1 MSDSP
6 SLIMVQFLAW
16 VADRPRSYAETMDA
30 WRTSCPRLSV
40 WEDAVIADLV
50 RLEGDGGRAVKL
62 TERGAA
68 VLRQA
73 QSQQMTA
80 AAPAER
86 KRQAALAGLKSR
98 RRHRAAAGSQT
109 Y

>member
-1 MSDSP
+1 MTDAP
-6 SLIMVQFLAW
+6 SLIMIQFLSW
-16 VADRPRSYAETMDA
+16 VADRPRSYADTMDA

-50 RLEGDGGRAVKL
+50 RLEGQGGRAVQL

-73 QSQQMTA
+73 QNQDPM
-80 AAPAER
+80 AAPTGPER
-86 KRQAALAGLKSR
+86 KRQTTLV
-98 RRHRAAAGSQT
+98 GSGD
-109 Y
+109 

>member
-6 SLIMVQFLAW
+6 SLIMIQFLSW

-50 RLEGDGGRAVKL
+50 RLEGEGGRAVKL
-62 TERGAA
+62 TDRGAK

-73 QSQQMTA
+73 QNRESGPAHSQ
-80 AAPAER
+80 R
-86 KRQAALAGLKSR
+86 KRQAALVRPGD
-98 RRHRAAAGSQT
+98 
-109 Y
+109 

>member
-6 SLIMVQFLAW
+6 SLIMIQFLSW
-16 VADRPRSYAETMDA
+16 VADRPRSYRETMEA

-50 RLEGDGGRAVKL
+50 RLEGKGGRSVGL

-68 VLRQA
+68 VLRRA
-73 QSQQMTA
+73 QRDDT
-80 AAPAER
+80 APAPSQRER
-86 KRQAALAGLKSR
+86 QPARVGQGD
-98 RRHRAAAGSQT
+98 
-109 Y
+109 

>member
-1 MSDSP
+1 MSNSP
-6 SLIMVQFLAW
+6 SLIMIQFLSW

-40 WEDAVIADLV
+40 WEDAVIDDLV
-50 RLEGDGGRAVKL
+50 RVAGEGARTVKL

-73 QSQQMTA
+73 QSQQTA
-80 AAPAER
+80 PAARAER
-86 KRQAALAGLKSR
+86 KRQAALLGQ
-98 RRHRAAAGSQT
+98 GD
-109 Y
+109 

>member
-1 MSDSP
+1 MTDAA
-6 SLIMVQFLAW
+6 SLIMIQFLSW
-16 VADRPRSYAETMDA
+16 VADRPRSYADTMDA

-50 RLEGDGGRAVKL
+50 RLEGQGGRSVKL

-73 QSQQMTA
+73 QNQDTM

-86 KRQAALAGLKSR
+86 KRPPVLV
-98 RRHRAAAGSQT
+98 GSDD
-109 Y
+109 

>member
-1 MSDSP
+1 M
-6 SLIMVQFLAW
+6 IQFLSW
-16 VADRPRSYAETMDA
+16 VADRPRSYAQTMEA

-50 RLEGDGGRAVKL
+50 RLDEGGRAVKL

-73 QSQQMTA
+73 RNQKTT
-80 AAPAER
+80 PASAR
-86 KRQAALAGLKSR
+86 SARRAALV
-98 RRHRAAAGSQT
+98 GSGD
-109 Y
+109 

>member
-1 MSDSP
+1 MPDSS

-50 RLEGDGGRAVKL
+50 RLEGEGGRAVKL
-62 TERGAA
+62 TEGGAA

-73 QSQQMTA
+73 QSQQT
-80 AAPAER
+80 APAARAR
-86 KRQAALAGLKSR
+86 KRQAALVG
-98 RRHRAAAGSQT
+98 QDD
-109 Y
+109 

>member
-1 MSDSP
+1 MTDAA
-6 SLIMVQFLAW
+6 SLIMIQFLSW
-16 VADRPRSYAETMDA
+16 VADRPRSYADTMEA

-68 VLRQA
+68 ILQQA
-73 QSQQMTA
+73 QNQDTM
-80 AAPAER
+80 AAPPGAGR
-86 KRQAALAGLKSR
+86 KRPPALV
-98 RRHRAAAGSQT
+98 GSGD
-109 Y
+109 